1 MPGMNLDESARRLGG
16 LVWTERRLFEL
27 LGGWVVSTPEPDI
40 KLALA
45 HTSRR
50 HGDHALTLGDLLP
63 DTRDHDPE
71 SLVAPPDGGD
81 GAFAAA
87 AAAAT
92 TAERLDAVEA
102 RIAPAH
108 LGALEAYLADASPVR
123 DGPAIR
129 VVGAVLAEDAAA
141 LGALAALLGN

>member
-1 MPGMNLDESARRLGG
+1 MTLDESARRLGA

-27 LGGWVVSTPEPDI
+27 LGGWVVSTPEPEI

-45 HTSRR
+45 RASRR
-50 HGDHALTLGDLLP
+50 HGDHAITLGELLP

-71 SLVAPPDGGD
+71 SLVVPPDGSGD
-81 GAFAAA
+81 AFAAA
-87 AAAAT
+87 AAAGT

-102 RIAPAH
+102 SIAPAH

-129 VVGAVLAEDAAA
+129 VVGAVLTEDAAR
-141 LGALAALLGN
+141 LGALAGLQG